1 MIDIDGNPDDIWS
14 ADVTLALMVGNP
26 DGLDVILALA
36 LEIPDGVEPSNPD
49 RSETLGRGKGGTV
62 GVEMLDEIVGS
73 PEGIDAANPEDVPIA
88 VLFEE
93 ILGSPDEG
101 DPLDEVLLDEIVRSP
116 DEAEMVETPVNEL
129 LEDIV
134 GNPEAAVVDVAGITD
149 GAELLASPVD
159 EMFKERVWDPEG
171 AIELWSPDRFALG
184 WVKGGT
190 IGEELLTEVV
200 GIPDGAEEA
209 SITDELKEGSE
220 ETLTL
225 GSKVGVTELFMEAE
239 MLPERLT
246 VGLTLDVAFV
256 VTFGN
261 PLIRTALIV

>member
-1 MIDIDGNPDDIWS
+1 MIDIDGDPDDIWS

-26 DGLDVILALA
+26 DGLDVIFALA
-36 LEIPDGVEPSNPD
+36 LEIPDGVEPWNPD
-49 RSETLGRGKGGTV
+49 RSETLGRGKEGTV
-62 GVEMLDEIVGS
+62 GVEPLDEIVGS

-93 ILGSPDEG
+93 ILESPDEG

-116 DEAEMVETPVNEL
+116 DEAEMVGTPVNEL

-134 GNPEAAVVDVAGITD
+134 GNPEAAVVDIAGITD

-190 IGEELLTEVV
+190 VGEELLTEVV

-209 SITDELKEGSE
+209 
-220 ETLTL
+220 
-225 GSKVGVTELFMEAE
+225 
-239 MLPERLT
+239 
-246 VGLTLDVAFV
+246 
-256 VTFGN
+256 
-261 PLIRTALIV
+261 PL